1 MASFKNFNPSIGPS
15 ALQTAI
21 GTAQNLAD
29 RSLLAQDKIRRQ
41 ESEDLR
47 NQALTASIAY
57 QAEDRKQKQK
67 VLKGQELSQ
76 RFAATAVDD
85 FINNPFRFV
94 DKDGNFDVSALAET
108 KYGPFNLQSSYSQ
121 YKNLIDTE
129 GVDAEGNSLGLIPD
143 INTFQNTYDT
153 LSNMESMNKLN
164 SIMQYAQEKQMSK
177 DTFNKFLRGAGES
190 QGFTGTNLIENLLN
204 QTTPE
209 YYQTF
214 VANTGFEPR
223 YQTFA
228 ETVTFTGP
236 KKATPGQI
244 ITTGGAAIGTGIIG
258 KKVLGSEA
266 FRGKPSQFTAYNV
279 DPKETLKVLRQ
290 QAKDLGVK
298 TGKGETETIKNLT
311 KAIQKQ
317 YLPKGFKV
325 DSQTLGG
332 STTADLHKWIDEYA
346 PDLRKFGK
354 IGKDG
359 KVTKAATKEQLLL
372 MRKAILKRANALVAG
387 KATIGGFSKTLGKGA
402 RSIAAYELG
411 RQALTRG
418 GEAIGGEVGGRICGV
433 INALATSESAR
444 RAFGKLLRERGGS
457 IGKKAFVAAMAD
469 TPAFGIGDLIALG
482 YTLGEIYRL
491 YNDFAD
497 MQGISSNTPP

>member
-76 RFAATAVDD
+76 KFAATAVDD

-94 DKDGNFDVSALAET
+94 DEDGNFDVSALAET

-164 SIMQYAQEKQMSK
+164 SIMQYAQEKEMSK
-177 DTFNKFLRGAGES
+177 DTFNKFLRGAGGS
-190 QGFTGTNLIENLLN
+190 QGFTGSNLIENLFN

-223 YQTFA
+223 YQTFGESINPFA
-228 ETVTFTGP
+228 GP

-298 TGKGETETIKNLT
+298 TTDKGGKNLG
-311 KAIQKQ
+311 K
-317 YLPKGFKV
+317 
-325 DSQTLGG
+325 
-332 STTADLHKWIDEYA
+332 ADLLEAIRRGPLPRNFDKASAKQLHDWIDKNA
-346 PDLRKFGK
+346 PDMKKAVTPEGKPDLKQLRKDM
-354 IGKDG
+354 I
-359 KVTKAATKEQLLL
+359 
-372 MRKAILKRANALVAG
+372 KRANDLIDG
-387 KATIGGFSKTLGKGA
+387 KRFGGFNTKIGGTIKG
-402 RSIAAYELG
+402 IGLPTAAYYAAGEAG
-411 RQALTRG
+411 EALG
-418 GEAIGGEVGGRICGV
+418 GETGRSSANIFTS
-433 INALATSESAR
+433 LATSPR
-444 RAFGKLLRERGGS
+444 LRKQFLKFVGTKFPQIATRFAPLAVVDGPVP
-457 IGKKAFVAAMAD
+457 IGDIMA
-469 TPAFGIGDLIALG
+469 GIGVTLEVFRPGGLIDQFKQEQNL
-482 YTLGEIYRL
+482 TT
-491 YNDFAD
+491 
-497 MQGISSNTPP
+497 STPP